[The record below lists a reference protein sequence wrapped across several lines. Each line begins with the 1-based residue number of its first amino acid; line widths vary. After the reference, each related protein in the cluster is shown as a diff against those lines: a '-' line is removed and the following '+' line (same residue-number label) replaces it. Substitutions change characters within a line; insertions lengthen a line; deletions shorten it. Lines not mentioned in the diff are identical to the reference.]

1 VTEGSSEAAISNGAA
16 TSEFPLNER
25 LLKTADEGPASQAT
39 AEEMHLG
46 TIVGGAQYRSPQ
58 TPQPAP
64 PSIDVQITPR
74 IASPYL
80 KSQEDIASRFPRPS
94 NNPYSLGA
102 TKEETLASTLTD
114 DSPRVTS
121 VEDRSSSDE
130 DYQQGLQAFYRR
142 NKREITRLLGYQFD
156 PERAIRIPGNQH
168 A

>member
-121 VEDRSSSDE
+121 VRI
-130 DYQQGLQAFYRR
+130 GVPA
-142 NKREITRLLGYQFD
+142 TRTINRGCKLFTG
-156 PERAIRIPGNQH
+156 GTNVK
-168 A
+168 